1 MMKCTMRL
9 YQSIWSFA
17 VAKRTSG
24 RIQSSLWRHPAH
36 SQRRYDSVL
45 TRPKPD
51 DIGLAGGPDHF
62 GEEALRR
69 KYIWNTVIGTMA
81 ACSVLVGAKLARM
94 RDPNAQYVLV
104 HDASK
109 GELDDVKYI
118 KASELPKTT

>member
-1 MMKCTMRL
+1 MPT
-9 YQSIWSFA
+9 
-17 VAKRTSG
+17 T
-24 RIQSSLWRHPAH
+24 
-36 SQRRYDSVL
+36 
-45 TRPKPD
+45 
-51 DIGLAGGPDHF
+51 
-62 GEEALRR
+62 R
-69 KYIWNTVIGTMA
+69 KYIWNTMIGTMA

>member
-1 MMKCTMRL
+1 
-9 YQSIWSFA
+9 
-17 VAKRTSG
+17 
-24 RIQSSLWRHPAH
+24 
-36 SQRRYDSVL
+36 
-45 TRPKPD
+45 
-51 DIGLAGGPDHF
+51 
-62 GEEALRR
+62 
-69 KYIWNTVIGTMA
+69 MA